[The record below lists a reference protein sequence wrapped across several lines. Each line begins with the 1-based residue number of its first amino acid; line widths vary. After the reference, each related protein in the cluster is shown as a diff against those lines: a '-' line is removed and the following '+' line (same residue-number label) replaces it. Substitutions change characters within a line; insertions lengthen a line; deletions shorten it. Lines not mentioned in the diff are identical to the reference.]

1 MQDWSLQLSAAKWT
15 HTTFFG
21 DLFAVSSSGTV
32 AELDELDSYMA
43 TASSDTSDD
52 ILAFWRDKLAVWPK
66 LSAVV
71 RCILAIP
78 ATDTSSER
86 VFSLAGGTVEERRTQ
101 LSADAVDDLL
111 FVHGL
116 KK

>member
-1 MQDWSLQLSAAKWT
+1 MRRRERRV
-15 HTTFFG
+15 FFS
-21 DLFAVSSSGTV
+21 DLFTVSSSAV

-43 TASSDTSDD
+43 SSDSSDD
-52 ILAFWRDKLAVWPK
+52 ILAFWRDKSSVWPK

-78 ATDTSSER
+78 ATDTSSEQ

-101 LSADAVDDLL
+101 LSADAVDDL
-111 FVHGL
+111 FVH
-116 KK
+116 